1 MDRFT
6 YDVNVTD
13 SGDYLFSIASYT
25 ALSRRDKPSATDEF
39 LPIIMSIGK
48 CIPKNQQMEVIL
60 SDLANFHR
68 SENAAVRTDFRKHYI
83 QALRGSESDW
93 HLVRV
98 DIGLDANL
106 TLTYYNSR
114 LNAEDSLELKSG
126 TLKELR
132 LSFEVPHR
140 DGRPATHYSYYTE
153 CRERIEEPCA
163 IIEIQK
169 ETADVKKVICY
180 SEGDDNITIT
190 EYTDL

>member
-13 SGDYLFSIASYT
+13 SGDYLFSITSYM
-25 ALSRRDKPSATDEF
+25 ALTRHDEPTATDEF
-39 LPIIMSIGK
+39 LPMTMNISK
-48 CIPKNQQMEVIL
+48 CIPKNQQMDIVL
-60 SDLANFHR
+60 SDLASFRKSKNV
-68 SENAAVRTDFRKHYI
+68 AVRTDFREQCI
-83 QALRGSESDW
+83 QTLQGGESDW
-93 HLVRV
+93 QLVRV
-98 DIGLDANL
+98 DIGFDANL
-106 TLTYYNSR
+106 TMTYYNSR

-132 LSFEVPHR
+132 LIFEVSHR
-140 DGRPATHYSYYTE
+140 DVRPATRYRYYAE
-153 CRERIEEPCA
+153 WREGIEESCA

-169 ETADVKKVICY
+169 ETADMKKVICY